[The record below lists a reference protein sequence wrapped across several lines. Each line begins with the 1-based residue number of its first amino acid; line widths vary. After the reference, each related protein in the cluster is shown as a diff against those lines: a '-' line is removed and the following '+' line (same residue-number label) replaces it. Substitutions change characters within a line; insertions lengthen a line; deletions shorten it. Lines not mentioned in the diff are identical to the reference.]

1 MGKTTFW
8 SYKIFKNTPQIRI
21 SYQEI
26 ARVYGISLRS
36 AKNYIKRDMSSGL
49 IRRLGAYHSHPSSY
63 RLSVGKNVYYL
74 TPKGTDSLNT
84 QIGEFTN
91 SL

>member
-26 ARVYGISLRS
+26 AQIYGVSPRS

-49 IRRLGAYHSHPSSY
+49 IRRLRTYHSHPSSY

-74 TPKGTDSLNT
+74 TPKGTDTLKAQRNT
-84 QIGEFTN
+84 FIN